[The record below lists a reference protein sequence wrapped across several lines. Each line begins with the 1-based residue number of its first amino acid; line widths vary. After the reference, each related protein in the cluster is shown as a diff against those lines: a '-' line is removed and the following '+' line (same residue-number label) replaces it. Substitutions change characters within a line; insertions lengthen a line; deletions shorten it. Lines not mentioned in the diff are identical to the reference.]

1 MSLPPEKFRE
11 MLFQIL
17 YSHGFEPNDEKE
29 MIPFMMQELK
39 VSRRYVADAF
49 TRMHQILA
57 KETEIYKLMGEAS
70 TEYAVE
76 RISRVERTILLLAF
90 FEMLYDSSVPP
101 KVAIAEAIRLCRK
114 FGTPESANFVN
125 AVLDGVLK
133 KHAPADTEQPIAQ

>member
-11 MLFQIL
+11 MVFQIL

-29 MIPFMMQELK
+29 MVSFMMQELK

-49 TRMHQILA
+49 TRMHRILA

-114 FGTPESANFVN
+114 FGTPESAGFVN

-133 KHAPADTEQPIAQ
+133 KHAPADREKPIAQ